1 MSVPELKPAILLET
15 QAKAAE
21 AGKKLDDKLGIP
33 VSGDLQKGLE
43 GKAQGAIGAKKGALD
58 AKMNSGMAGKAL
70 AAGGACTPAEN

>member
-1 MSVPELKPAILLET
+1 MSLKPTILLET

-43 GKAQGAIGAKKGALD
+43 GKAQGALGAKKGALD